1 MNSKHVQVLATL
13 LATNSTIAT
22 ARKVGLSQSGVSRI
36 LHTVEDELGLTLFHR
51 DKGRLIPTPEAL
63 ALGQDVD
70 SVVRSFERLS
80 SNVENLK
87 NGAAVPDI
95 IRLGLPGSMWENLAP
110 KVLAEHGKMFPNAC
124 IETYFTTTT
133 AVPKLIEDRVID
145 FGFVRMDAVAPPGVE
160 CEPITSSENVCVMPE
175 GHQLASFEKITPKL
189 LVGAPLVLIGR
200 GGKNRLSLDQ
210 TFAAAGVKQF
220 VKIETHTASSA
231 CAYAVNGL
239 GIAIV
244 SGFFASL
251 YSHLPVVIRPF
262 SPSVRQE
269 FGLAAWA
276 GSPMSI
282 ATRACYDLL
291 KERVSS
297 WAQP

>member
-36 LHTVEDELGLTLFHR
+36 LHTVESELGLTLFHR

-63 ALGQDVD
+63 SLGQDVD

-87 NGAAVPDI
+87 NGSAVPDI

-110 KVLAEHGKMFPNAC
+110 KVLAEHGKLFPNAC
-124 IETYFTTTT
+124 IETYFTTST
-133 AVPKLIEDRVID
+133 AVPKLIEDRVVD
-145 FGFVRMDAVAPPGVE
+145 VGFVRMDAAIPPGVE
-160 CEPITSSENVCVMPE
+160 CELITSSYSVCVLPD
-175 GHQLASFEKITPKL
+175 GHQLSQHETITPKS
-189 LVGAPLVLIGR
+189 LVGVPLVLIGR
-200 GGKNRLSLDQ
+200 GGKNRLLLDQ
-210 TFAAAGVKQF
+210 AFANAGVKQF

-231 CAYAVNGL
+231 CAYAANGL
-239 GIAIV
+239 GVAIV
-244 SGFFASL
+244 GGFFASL
-251 YSHLPVVIRPF
+251 YRHLPVVIKPF
-262 SPSVRQE
+262 LPSVRQD
-269 FGLAAWA
+269 FGLATWA

-282 ATRACYDLL
+282 ATKACYDLL
-291 KERVSS
+291 KARVSS
-297 WAQP
+297 WSQP